1 MGCKGVLNMNRIK
14 VQTSIKEI
22 YMRLPALNYTNEVVF
37 SNNVPQRALNKIVN
51 KMKTNGIN
59 VDLIKAEDMFIIRR
73 QGNARFDVYLLNS
86 LY

>member
-1 MGCKGVLNMNRIK
+1 MNRIK